1 MCVCVTYVRKAGM
14 LWGFVWLSF
23 AFLGRHFFRGGP
35 SLINAWASTPS
46 TNQHFS
52 MVKPGL
58 SHDFWDNS
66 LLTQD
71 HVVFS
76 WWSSSARFWKCW
88 RAWDQQARPVL
99 NRWATYG
106 YPTRPRGMLWWT
118 QSPNLEVRHQW
129 NEFGQ
134 NLAVKPHKKNVI

>member
-14 LWGFVWLSF
+14 LSGFVWLSF
-23 AFLGRHFFRGGP
+23 AFLGRHFFRGDP

-88 RAWDQQARPVL
+88 RA
-99 NRWATYG
+99 
-106 YPTRPRGMLWWT
+106 
-118 QSPNLEVRHQW
+118 
-129 NEFGQ
+129 
-134 NLAVKPHKKNVI
+134 

>member
-1 MCVCVTYVRKAGM
+1 MYIYIYICVCVTYVRKAGM

-23 AFLGRHFFRGGP
+23 AFLGRHFFRGDP

-71 HVVFS
+71 HVESFLGGLPVPGS
-76 WWSSSARFWKCW
+76 GSAGEHEISR
-88 RAWDQQARPVL
+88 RAL
-99 NRWATYG
+99 
-106 YPTRPRGMLWWT
+106 
-118 QSPNLEVRHQW
+118 
-129 NEFGQ
+129 F
-134 NLAVKPHKKNVI
+134 